1 MGRWRAYAFLNIRI
15 VEEMITILL
24 VACCAFRNSHLIYYC
39 PATHYHRAG
48 RICCHNL
55 PGRAPKSSGS
65 GIRRIVPNY
74 PTHF

>member
-48 RICCHNL
+48 RI
-55 PGRAPKSSGS
+55 
-65 GIRRIVPNY
+65 
-74 PTHF
+74 F